1 MPSETEQSKTK
12 KISDASN
19 YLSYLSI
26 FIENKLQKL
35 SKRYVRTTPILK
47 LFQTHFFFKLKISFQ
62 MV

>member
-35 SKRYVRTTPILK
+35 TKQLCKNGTNIKIVSNT
-47 LFQTHFFFKLKISFQ
+47 FKLASLF
-62 MV
+62 